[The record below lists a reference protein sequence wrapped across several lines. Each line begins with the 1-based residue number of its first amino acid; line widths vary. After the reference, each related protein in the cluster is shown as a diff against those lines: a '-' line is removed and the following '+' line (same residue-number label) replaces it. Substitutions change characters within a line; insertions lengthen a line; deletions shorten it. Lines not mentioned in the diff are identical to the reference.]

1 MTLHPLNP
9 VCVMYVH
16 VIFCLSM
23 NINLSLPWNKK
34 IPQYCALSFHQQIAS
49 LSNIII
55 ILYNLILKTT
65 CTIHVCVVRHYRKFK
80 IVIFFK
86 QCDTLWIMCDQKFK
100 SRLRIIYMW
109 IQTAFFFHFR
119 LNLYQ
124 QLLDSRM
131 EEKSINSLDCKRMM
145 RLILL

>member
-1 MTLHPLNP
+1 MTLHPINP

-16 VIFCLSM
+16 VIFCLS
-23 NINLSLPWNKK
+23 KK

-55 ILYNLILKTT
+55 ILYNLILKST
-65 CTIHVCVVRHYRKFK
+65 CTIHVCAVRHYRKFK

-86 QCDTLWIMCDQKFK
+86 QCHTLLIMCDLKFK

>member
-1 MTLHPLNP
+1 MTLHPINP

-34 IPQYCALSFHQQIAS
+34 IPQYSALSFHQQITF

-86 QCDTLWIMCDQKFK
+86 QCHTLWIMCDLKFK